1 MEIAVDT
8 KPKRIIIPIDFSEQD
23 KELLK
28 QLAFE
33 RNRSLAG
40 FLRDLILRSAE
51 VKKARKD

>member
-1 MEIAVDT
+1 MDT